1 MVLHIYP
8 SFFSALAMALCVA
21 MIAFVRLPSL
31 KVSVLLLFGL
41 LVYDVF
47 WVSLFANISLESF
60 PHICFIAAGDIL
72 YLSTCFLTLNTFHN
86 NKKSTI
92 QS

>member
-1 MVLHIYP
+1 MRDLARWSFYPKMIKALFILHIAKILWHFDERCSIVYILKIN
-8 SFFSALAMALCVA
+8 SILALAMALCVA

-47 WVSLFANISLESF
+47 WVSSQPVLL
-60 PHICFIAAGDIL
+60 
-72 YLSTCFLTLNTFHN
+72 
-86 NKKSTI
+86 
-92 QS
+92 

>member
-1 MVLHIYP
+1 MCKLLDIQSNSTFGLVAFYDSNLVSLI
-8 SFFSALAMALCVA
+8 SFPALAMALCVA

-47 WVSLFANISLESF
+47 WVSIIFSHAF
-60 PHICFIAAGDIL
+60 
-72 YLSTCFLTLNTFHN
+72 
-86 NKKSTI
+86 
-92 QS
+92 